1 MLISPD
7 SIQKVKEATNIVDVV
22 SDHVV
27 LKKVGQNQV
36 GLCPFHDDKSPSFS
50 VTEDKQLY
58 HCFGCGAGGDVVDFL
73 TRLNNQSFSE
83 VILEL
88 AQRSGIEVEFSEKK
102 NSVEIQEKR
111 QLDDSLREVLAIAVQ
126 YYQSQLLGDNGRK
139 VQEYLAKERKLTPE
153 TVQKFQLGYA
163 PAGWNNLCQY
173 LTTEKGYSASI
184 CLQAGLIIE
193 KEDGGY
199 YDRFR
204 DRLIIPVCDS
214 LGRVI
219 ALGGRSLDGSNPK
232 YLHSPETK
240 LFEKSKVLFGLN
252 HAIKSIGQ
260 KDCAIVVEG
269 YFDAIALH
277 QEGITNV
284 VACQG
289 TALTKGQVN
298 RLIKY
303 TKSKQLILFFDGD
316 EPGIEASRRT
326 IAALFDLI
334 NSEQIHLKI
343 LSLPNNLDPA
353 DWISQYAVD
362 SLKEKIADASY
373 WIEWLLNDSFKD
385 CNLDDPVVLSK
396 VHHDVA
402 TLLAKIQSPALQ
414 SHYLVYCSEILGMKN
429 SGLNT
434 RYLAELS
441 KSINQPIKKTIGS
454 QELVNHSSNN
464 NPELLLIKIYLHKES
479 EREQI
484 RNSLYLSQIVFL
496 DATTRKLWNSMRQ
509 IEKTS
514 NLTVDSYRIYLSQ
527 VSLLSED
534 GKNSLFSGEPNEYS
548 ISLIIDRLKTNARQ
562 VQLDYCKNL
571 WVNATDENLQNHY
584 QSMWQELVKTTTIS

>member
-1 MLISPD
+1 MPITPD
-7 SIQKVKEATNIVDVV
+7 SIQKIKEATNIVDVV

-27 LKKVGQNQV
+27 LKRVGKNQV

-73 TRLNNQSFSE
+73 IQLNNQSFSE

-88 AQRSGIEVEFSEKK
+88 AQRSNIEVEFSEKK

-111 QLDDSLREVLAIAVQ
+111 QLEDSLREVLAIAVQ
-126 YYQSQLLGDNGRK
+126 YYQSQLLEDNGQK
-139 VQEYLAKERKLTPE
+139 VQEYLANERKLTSE

-163 PAGWNNLCQY
+163 PAGWNNLYQY
-173 LTTEKGYSASI
+173 LTTEKGDSASI

-252 HAIKSIGQ
+252 HAVKSIGQ
-260 KDCAIVVEG
+260 EDCAIVVEG
-269 YFDAIALH
+269 YFDAITLH
-277 QEGITNV
+277 QEGIANV

-289 TALTKGQVN
+289 TSLTKGQVN

-353 DWISQYAVD
+353 DWISRYAVD
-362 SLKEKIADASY
+362 SLKEKIATASY

-385 CNLDDPVVLSK
+385 RNLDDPVVLSK

-429 SGLNT
+429 GGLNS

-441 KSINQPIKKTIGS
+441 KAINQPIKKIVGS
-454 QELVNHSSNN
+454 QELVNNSNQN
-464 NPELLLIKIYLHKES
+464 NPELLLVKIYLHKEDD
-479 EREQI
+479 REEI
-484 RNSLYLSQIVFL
+484 RNLVYMSQIVFA
-496 DATTRKLWNSMRQ
+496 DEKARKLWNSMRQ
-509 IEKTS
+509 IEQITE
-514 NLTVDSYRIYLSQ
+514 LTVDSYRNHLSQ
-527 VSLLSED
+527 VDFLTDEE
-534 GKNSLFSGEPNEYS
+534 KNSLFSSNIKDYS
-548 ISLIIDRLKTNARQ
+548 VSLLVESLKTKAIQTQR
-562 VQLDYCKNL
+562 DYYKNCWL
-571 WVNATDENLQNHY
+571 NATEKPLQEHY
-584 QSMWQELVKTTTIS
+584 QSLWQELSTK

>member
-1 MLISPD
+1 MLISLD
-7 SIQKVKEATNIVDVV
+7 SIQKIKEVTNIVDVV

-27 LKKVGQNQV
+27 LKRVGQNQV

-88 AQRSGIEVEFSEKK
+88 AQRSNIEVEFSEKK

-111 QLDDSLREVLAIAVQ
+111 QLEDSLREVLAIAVQ
-126 YYQSQLLGDNGRK
+126 YYQSQLIGDNGQK
-139 VQEYLAKERKLTPE
+139 VQEYLANERKLAPE
-153 TVQKFQLGYA
+153 TVKKFQLGYA
-163 PAGWNNLCQY
+163 PAGWNNLYQY
-173 LTTEKGYSASI
+173 LTTEKNYSASI

-193 KEDGGY
+193 KDEGGY

-260 KDCAIVVEG
+260 EDCAIVVEG

-289 TALTKGQVN
+289 TALTKGQIN

-303 TKSKQLILFFDGD
+303 TKSRQLILFFDGD
-316 EPGIEASRRT
+316 KAGIGASRKT
-326 IAALFDLI
+326 IESLFDLI
-334 NSEQIHLKI
+334 NTEQIHLKV
-343 LSLPNNLDPA
+343 LSLPDDLDPA
-353 DWISQYAVD
+353 DWISQHTID
-362 SLKEKIADASY
+362 SLKEKIAKASY
-373 WIEWLLNDSFKD
+373 WIEWLLNDILED
-385 CNLDDPVVLSK
+385 CNLGDPVVLSK
-396 VHHDVA
+396 VHHDIV
-402 TLLAKIQSPALQ
+402 TLLAKIQSPSLQ
-414 SHYLVYCSEILGMKN
+414 SHYLIYCSEILGMKN
-429 SGLNT
+429 SGLNA

-441 KSINQPIKKTIGS
+441 RSINQPIKKTVSS
-454 QELVNHSSNN
+454 QELVIHSSNN
-464 NPELLLIKIYLHKES
+464 NPEFLLIKIYLHKES
-479 EREQI
+479 ERKQI
-484 RNSLYLSQIVFL
+484 RNLLYLSHLVFL
-496 DATTRKLWNSMRQ
+496 DATMRRLWNSMRQ

-527 VSLLSED
+527 VSLLSEND
-534 GKNSLFSGEPNEYS
+534 KNSLFSGEPKGYS
-548 ISLIIDRLKTNARQ
+548 ISLIIDRLSAIAMQ
-562 VQLDYCKNL
+562 VQLDYCKTMWL
-571 WVNATDENLQNHY
+571 NATEERLQNHY
-584 QSMWQELVKTTTIS
+584 QSMWQELVKAI